1 MKLASFLQ
9 IPLSR
14 AGQPTLGLFFQISNS
29 RNPSSQKFAISSLP
43 LRKNWLRSGFSWHP
57 PNWVRFFKTQL
68 RPFHPAISSLPLHHK
83 DPFDRL
89 LIAQAQTEGIT
100 IATTD
105 LTFNQYASAPILWAS
120 NSPLHPTT
128 ASSSA
133 THEVS
138 GWSTRPKSKSNTV
151 PSQTPNRIAPS
162 ARPPRTLLLQ
172 RIEPLL
178 TYSGERD
185 QCL

>member
-43 LRKNWLRSGFSWHP
+43 LRKIGFELQNPAQTASQRLAFEAYFPPYP

-89 LIAQAQTEGIT
+89 LIARAQTEGIT

-120 NSPLHPTT
+120 
-128 ASSSA
+128 
-133 THEVS
+133 
-138 GWSTRPKSKSNTV
+138 K
-151 PSQTPNRIAPS
+151 
-162 ARPPRTLLLQ
+162 
-172 RIEPLL
+172 
-178 TYSGERD
+178 
-185 QCL
+185 